1 MAEKDGVNAMAQA
14 PSVPLSGPKLDNR
27 RVLAAIIDL
36 VVVGAGWAVI
46 MAAAGV
52 LGEPASG
59 IGGGLLVVG
68 LGWALYYYFA
78 CESGGGQTL
87 GKRVM
92 KIRVVGLDGRP
103 AGMREIALRTVLR
116 LIDGLFFYLVGL
128 IVMIATG
135 ERRGRLGDLVGATMI
150 VAADAP
156 ARAVAQTQL
165 AEAPEAPRV
174 PIAESGPAFAE
185 ATPVAEVEEPVAE
198 AEPAPEPQGEEPEVE
213 EAEVEEPVAEAEPA
227 PEPQGE
233 EPEVEEPEV
242 EEPVAEA
249 EPAPEPQGEEP
260 EVEEPVAEAE
270 PAPEPQ
276 GEEPEVEEAE
286 AVEEVYD
293 ISDAEPLSEVEE
305 VDDPEVASPSLV
317 ELASDVSA
325 VTEDPER
332 EVEEEDDEPLAA
344 EADDEEPA
352 AEEEPKVRVKSVETV
367 SAIDLV
373 MQDAEAE
380 ESSAK
385 ARPS

>member
-1 MAEKDGVNAMAQA
+1 MAQA

-52 LGEPASG
+52 LGEPASD

-92 KIRVVGLDGRP
+92 KIRVVGMDGRP

-213 EAEVEEPVAEAEPA
+213 EPVA
-227 PEPQGE
+227 
-233 EPEVEEPEV
+233 
-242 EEPVAEA
+242 
-249 EPAPEPQGEEP
+249 
-260 EVEEPVAEAE
+260 
-270 PAPEPQ
+270 
-276 GEEPEVEEAE
+276 
-286 AVEEVYD
+286 EEVYD
-293 ISDAEPLSEVEE
+293 ISDAEPLPEVEE

-317 ELASDVSA
+317 ELASEVSA

-332 EVEEEDDEPLAA
+332 EVEEEDEDEPL
-344 EADDEEPA
+344 A

-373 MQDAEAE
+373 MQDAEEE